1 MVIRFAL
8 LLVLLSGLATGAR
21 ADSLRLLMPEM
32 QPVVGEMIPLTVRGE
47 YTSRIALETL
57 TFPDSDAYD
66 WMQLARDTWRE
77 ERVEGRTVL
86 VLERRI
92 ALFPRKAGPIT
103 IGPVTHR
110 LTVATNTGGREELDV
125 QADPLTVQVAPF
137 PAESATLAASALE
150 VEDVLSTPPSELRD
164 GETLIR
170 KVTLT
175 ASGTLP
181 HLLPPRPK
189 IRAPWLISF
198 TAPETREMKPTA
210 GGPVTTLVWEW
221 HLRPKTG
228 APGVLPPIEIP
239 WFDTVTREMRTAEI
253 PAVPFGYASFAAN
266 RTGTDRLPAAQM
278 WMAGALFTAGLLTGL
293 ILALAGSSPRRKA
306 WMLQIVKRWSPV
318 DPTRNALKTAA
329 RTEDLTALR
338 SATERY
344 LARRRALGLP
354 EPEGA
359 TDELDRALYAA
370 PSRSRAFD
378 PERFRRVLLRRRTAK
393 REASAGIRTYSYD

>member
-1 MVIRFAL
+1 MIRLAIL
-8 LLVLLSGLATGAR
+8 LILLSGLASGAQ

-32 QPVVGEMIPLTVRGE
+32 RPVVGEMIPLTFRGE

-77 ERVEGRTVL
+77 ERVAGRTVL

-92 ALFPRKAGPIT
+92 ALFPRKAGPVT
-103 IGPVTHR
+103 IGPVVHR
-110 LTVATNTGGREELDV
+110 LTVSTGNGGREELDV
-125 QADPLTVQVAPF
+125 PAEPLTIQVAAF
-137 PAESATLAASALE
+137 PAESLPLTASALK
-150 VEDVLSTPPSELRD
+150 VEDVLSTPPGKLRD

-175 ASGTLP
+175 AYDTLP
-181 HLLPPRPK
+181 HLMPPRPK

-239 WFDTVTREMRTAEI
+239 WFDTVTRQMLTAEI
-253 PAVPFGYASFAAN
+253 PAIPFGYASFAAN
-266 RTGTDRLPAAQM
+266 RTGTNRLPAAQLA
-278 WMAGALFTAGLLTGL
+278 MAGGLFATGLLAGL
-293 ILALAGSSPRRKA
+293 ILTLTGSSPRRKA
-306 WMLQIVKRWSPV
+306 KILRLLKRWSPI
-318 DPTRNALKTAA
+318 DPTRRAVKTAA
-329 RTEDLTALR
+329 RAEDLIALR
-338 SATERY
+338 SAAERH
-344 LARRRALGLP
+344 LARRRGLGLP
-354 EPEGA
+354 VPDGA
-359 TDELDRALYAA
+359 TADLDRAIYTET
-370 PSRSRAFD
+370 PQAFD
-378 PERFRRVLLRRRTAK
+378 PEHFRRALLRRK
-393 REASAGIRTYSYD
+393 RAGSRSNSEVSEVS